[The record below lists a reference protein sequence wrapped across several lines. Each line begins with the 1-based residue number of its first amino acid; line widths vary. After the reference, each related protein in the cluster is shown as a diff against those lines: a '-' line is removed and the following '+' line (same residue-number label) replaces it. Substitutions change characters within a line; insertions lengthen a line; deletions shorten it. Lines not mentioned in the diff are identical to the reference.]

1 MKEELTKILYE
12 NDNKTNFDA
21 PYDVRQDQSA
31 PKVGHKRKPVLTLRK
46 LNQLKKIRN
55 EKREELAQ
63 DSVFVPILYGP
74 DMSNPEGGDMGM
86 GGGMPM

>member
-1 MKEELTKILYE
+1 MCTSYSGRCVMS
-12 NDNKTNFDA
+12 N
-21 PYDVRQDQSA
+21 YV
-31 PKVGHKRKPVLTLRK
+31 TLRK

-55 EKREELAQ
+55 EKREEIAQ

-74 DMSNPEGGDMGM
+74 DMSNPEGGDMM

>member
-1 MKEELTKILYE
+1 MKEEFTKILYE

-21 PYDVRQDQSA
+21 PYDVHQDQA
-31 PKVGHKRKPVLTLRK
+31 MPKIGHKRKPVLTLRK

-74 DMSNPEGGDMGM
+74 DMSNPEGGDMM